1 MKNLEIV
8 HLRTILEE
16 MEKIEITKLPKQKRW
31 KELEMKK
38 IDELEELERKLH
50 FTARKNKFC
59 VRPNSYKEE
68 LVLRKITRKR

>member
-1 MKNLEIV
+1 
-8 HLRTILEE
+8 
-16 MEKIEITKLPKQKRW
+16 
-31 KELEMKK
+31 MKK

-59 VRPNSYKEE
+59 VRANSYKEE